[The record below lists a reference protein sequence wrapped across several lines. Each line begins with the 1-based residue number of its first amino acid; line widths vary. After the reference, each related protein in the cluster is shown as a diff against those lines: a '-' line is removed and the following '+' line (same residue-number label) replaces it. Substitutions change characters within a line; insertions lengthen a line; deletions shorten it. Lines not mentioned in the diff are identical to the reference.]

1 MQIEHET
8 TLRLHKLWLKGD
20 EDGVRANLSGVNL
33 SGADLAGADLRN
45 ANLGTNL
52 ENADLEN
59 ANLAGAYLE
68 DAYLE
73 DAYLENAN
81 LAGAN
86 LMGANL
92 RGAYLEN
99 ANLAGANLMGA
110 NLRGANLEDAD
121 LSGTNLGGAYLEYTN
136 LENANLAGAD
146 LDYQIQDGLLQQI
159 AKIILENPESLEMG
173 RWHTCKT
180 THCLAGWACHL
191 NPVAK
196 KLEKTHCAEIAGLLT
211 LGYEAHA
218 YFFKK
223 NEEVI
228 EWLKTIKD

>member
-33 SGADLAGADLRN
+33 SGADLMGADLRN

-68 DAYLE
+68 DANLE
-73 DAYLENAN
+73 GAYLENAN
-81 LAGAN
+81 LE
-86 LMGANL
+86 
-92 RGAYLEN
+92 GAYLEN

-159 AKIILENPESLEMG
+159 AKIILENPKSLEMG
-173 RWHTCKT
+173 SWHTCET
-180 THCLAGWACHL
+180 THCLAGWACYL

-196 KLEKTHCAEIAGLLT
+196 ELEETHGVEIAGLLT

>member
-8 TLRLHKLWLKGD
+8 TLRLHKLWLKDD

-68 DAYLE
+68 DANLE
-73 DAYLENAN
+73 
-81 LAGAN
+81 
-86 LMGANL
+86 
-92 RGAYLEN
+92 GAYLEN

-159 AKIILENPESLEMG
+159 AKIILENPKSLEMG
-173 RWHTCKT
+173 SWHTCET
-180 THCLAGWACHL
+180 THCLAGWACYL

-196 KLEKTHCAEIAGLLT
+196 ELEETHGVEIAGLLT

-218 YFFKK
+218 YFFKE
-223 NEEVI
+223 NEETI

>member
-68 DAYLE
+68 DANLE
-73 DAYLENAN
+73 
-81 LAGAN
+81 
-86 LMGANL
+86 
-92 RGAYLEN
+92 GAYLEN

-159 AKIILENPESLEMG
+159 AKIILENPKSLEMG
-173 RWHTCKT
+173 SWHTCET
-180 THCLAGWACHL
+180 THCLAGWACYL

-196 KLEKTHCAEIAGLLT
+196 ELEETHGVEIAGLLT

>member
-1 MQIEHET
+1 MTIKHET

-73 DAYLENAN
+73 D
-81 LAGAN
+81 
-86 LMGANL
+86 
-92 RGAYLEN
+92 AYLEN

-180 THCLAGWACHL
+180 THCLAGWACRL

-196 KLEKTHCAEIAGLLT
+196 KLEKTHCTQIAGLLT

>member
-1 MQIEHET
+1 MTIKHET

-20 EDGVRANLSGVNL
+20 EDGVRADLSGVNL

-68 DAYLE
+68 DANLE
-73 DAYLENAN
+73 
-81 LAGAN
+81 
-86 LMGANL
+86 
-92 RGAYLEN
+92 GAYLEN

-159 AKIILENPESLEMG
+159 AKIILENPKSLEMG
-173 RWHTCKT
+173 SWHTCET

-196 KLEKTHCAEIAGLLT
+196 GLEKTHGAAIAGLLT

-218 YFFKK
+218 YFFKE
-223 NEEVI
+223 NAETI
-228 EWLKTIKD
+228 EWLKTIKE

>member
-8 TLRLHKLWLKGD
+8 TLRLHKLWLKDD

-52 ENADLEN
+52 ENANLEN

-68 DAYLE
+68 DANLE
-73 DAYLENAN
+73 
-81 LAGAN
+81 
-86 LMGANL
+86 
-92 RGAYLEN
+92 GAYLEN
-99 ANLAGANLMGA
+99 ANLAGA
-110 NLRGANLEDAD
+110 
-121 LSGTNLGGAYLEYTN
+121 NLGGAYLEYTN

-159 AKIILENPESLEMG
+159 AKIILENPKSLEMG
-173 RWHTCKT
+173 SWHTCET

-196 KLEKTHCAEIAGLLT
+196 KLEKTHGAAIAGLLT

-218 YFFKK
+218 YFFKE
-223 NEEVI
+223 NAETI
-228 EWLKTIKD
+228 EWLKTIKE